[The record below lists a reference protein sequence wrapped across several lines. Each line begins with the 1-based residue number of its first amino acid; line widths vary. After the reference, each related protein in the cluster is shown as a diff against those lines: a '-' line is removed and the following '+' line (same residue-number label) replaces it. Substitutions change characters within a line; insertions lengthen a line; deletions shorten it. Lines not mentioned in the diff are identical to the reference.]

1 WRISA
6 LVQSHRSSVTPVP
19 GSSRGVARLS
29 PFKSKSLRDSIT
41 CSELVPRFYSIC
53 VSAVKCGRVQ
63 VDGERVPVSYI
74 VKSSQKISHFVHRHE
89 PSVMACEVLILQKE
103 LDVLTVCKPASVP
116 KHHIRT
122 GCGSVSV
129 IVYGDPEKPAP
140 ITYPDLALNCECIC
154 AELIVHL
161 SVCAYMSCFQGL
173 FFCPEAASLLLHN
186 FCIYH
191 ISPPGHEFLLLEL
204 PQELLQ
210 LGVGAICPDD
220 PIPSVEDLADQI
232 VEILNYFG

>member
-1 WRISA
+1 M
-6 LVQSHRSSVTPVP
+6 
-19 GSSRGVARLS
+19 
-29 PFKSKSLRDSIT
+29 
-41 CSELVPRFYSIC
+41 
-53 VSAVKCGRVQ
+53 VSAVKRGRIQ

-74 VKSSQKISHFVHRHE
+74 IKSSQKISHFVHRHE
-89 PSVMACEVLILQKE
+89 LPVMACEVLILQKE
-103 LDVLTVCKPASVP
+103 LDVLTICKPASVP
-116 KHHIRT
+116 EHHIRT

-129 IVYGDPEKPAP
+129 IVYGDPEKPTL
-140 ITYPDLALNCECIC
+140 ITYPDLALN
-154 AELIVHL
+154 
-161 SVCAYMSCFQGL
+161 YMSCFQGL

-210 LGVGAICPDD
+210 LGVGAIYPDD